1 MTAPI
6 SGPIG
11 LSGTT
16 AVVTGAAGAIGRA
29 TCAALAREGADVVA
43 TDVTGDG
50 LDDATARVEAH
61 GREATTVAASTAS
74 SGGSREPGRP
84 TASTPTASP
93 PDRSDRR

>member
-29 TCAALAREGADVVA
+29 TCAALARG
-43 TDVTGDG
+43 
-50 LDDATARVEAH
+50 
-61 GREATTVAASTAS
+61 GRTW
-74 SGGSREPGRP
+74 
-84 TASTPTASP
+84 
-93 PDRSDRR
+93 

>member
-6 SGPIG
+6 SGPVD

-16 AVVTGAAGAIGRA
+16 AVVTGAGAIGRA

-61 GREATTVAASTAS
+61 GREAAAVAASTAS
-74 SGGSREPGRP
+74 SGGSEPGRP